1 MDHVYPPSSPD
12 SRGDP
17 QKYDILKDL
26 REAREEMDK
35 LFAMGE
41 DLWEE
46 WIQDE
51 SLLART
57 VEERVSVVELC
68 QRSVE
73 EEFGSTKLW
82 INYGEW
88 MLYLYRSAS
97 QTGETSPAHGQWS
110 EEDKAIGREVFSWQ
124 SLVNVWK
131 KGAEATKWRIND
143 SHLVWDRYLDLAV
156 QELGNSPSPEK
167 ISQVRTLFDKRL
179 QVPHM
184 AWDKTFQAFSNFISK
199 YYSSNYEQIM
209 VTTTKKAAEVKA
221 ICGEREMMEAAIQR
235 AVQSGDRAAE
245 WTAFSE
251 YIEWEVAKICRKYP
265 HSFDMAIGLYQR
277 AVLRF
282 STVASLWED
291 FVMFLV
297 DESMHGHPNVSA
309 TPALERATRHCPWS
323 GALWSQLLLSA
334 EREGFSSTNIHSLKH
349 KATRTGLLDAAGIDE
364 VLKVHSTWCSY
375 LRRRAF
381 QPDSTDEDL
390 DVAEVGMRSAIES
403 VQALGEKDGKP
414 YPYDPSLR
422 LERIYI
428 QYLSESGSWD
438 SARETFKGLAQTHG
452 NNYEFWLMYYTW
464 ELLCW
469 SKFTQSD
476 GTASAARKTP
486 DPSYATAVLKQGLK
500 RADLNWPEKIMA
512 TYIAHCEHYEDADEL
527 QLAMVEIRKA
537 MKAVAKRRE
546 GESLETA
553 VREPAP
559 NPIVT
564 AASETISQVDL
575 ERSVGKRKR
584 ETESEDTGIA
594 SKRSK
599 ANETGPSNL
608 LEQEAMSSTP
618 KRDRE
623 NATII
628 VKNLPSSITAIKI
641 RQYFRDVRVFEPFFP
656 LSFFLPLAV

>member
-1 MDHVYPPSSPD
+1 
-12 SRGDP
+12 
-17 QKYDILKDL
+17 
-26 REAREEMDK
+26 
-35 LFAMGE
+35 
-41 DLWEE
+41 
-46 WIQDE
+46 
-51 SLLART
+51 
-57 VEERVSVVELC
+57 
-68 QRSVE
+68 
-73 EEFGSTKLW
+73 
-82 INYGEW
+82 
-88 MLYLYRSAS
+88 
-97 QTGETSPAHGQWS
+97 
-110 EEDKAIGREVFSWQ
+110 
-124 SLVNVWK
+124 
-131 KGAEATKWRIND
+131 
-143 SHLVWDRYLDLAV
+143 
-156 QELGNSPSPEK
+156 
-167 ISQVRTLFDKRL
+167 
-179 QVPHM
+179 
-184 AWDKTFQAFSNFISK
+184 
-199 YYSSNYEQIM
+199 M
-209 VTTTKKAAEVKA
+209 VTTTKKAAEAKA
-221 ICGEREMMEAAIQR
+221 ICSERDTMEAAIQR

-251 YIEWEVAKICRKYP
+251 YIETEVAQNRRKYP
-265 HSFDMAIGLYQR
+265 HNFDMAIGLYQR

-291 FVMFLV
+291 FVMFFV
-297 DESMHGHPNVSA
+297 DESVHGHTNISSIPV
-309 TPALERATRHCPWS
+309 LERATRHCPWS

-334 EREGFSSTNIHSLKH
+334 EREGFSSTDIHSLKH
-349 KATRTGLLDAAGIDE
+349 KATRTGLLDAAGVDE

-403 VQALGEKDGKP
+403 VQSLSEKDGKP

-438 SARETFKGLAQTHG
+438 SARETFKGLSKTHG
-452 NNYEFWLMYYTW
+452 NTYEFWLMYYTW

-476 GTASAARKTP
+476 GTPSAARKTP
-486 DPSYATAVLKQGLK
+486 NPSYATAVLKQGLK
-500 RADLNWPEKIMA
+500 RVDLDWPEKIMN

-546 GESLETA
+546 REALEAA

-559 NPIVT
+559 NPIVSL
-564 AASETISQVDL
+564 ASETISQVDL

-584 ETESEDTGIA
+584 EPESEDAGIA
-594 SKRSK
+594 SKRPK

-608 LEQEAMSSTP
+608 LEQEALSSAP

-641 RQYFRDVRVFEPFFP
+641 RQYFRDVRVFELFS
-656 LSFFLPLAV
+656 LFFLFILLLIPLLCEFIL